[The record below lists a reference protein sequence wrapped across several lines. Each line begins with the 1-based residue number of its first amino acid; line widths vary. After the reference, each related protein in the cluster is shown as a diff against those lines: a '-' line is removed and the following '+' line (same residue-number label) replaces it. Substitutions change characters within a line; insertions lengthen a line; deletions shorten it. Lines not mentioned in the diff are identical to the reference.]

1 MKPTEN
7 ISLDISLLKEYITE
21 RDIETLQPKIDRVT
35 TSLFEKTCQGN
46 EYLGWLDLPTTIEP
60 EIEKINTLA
69 NEIKDNADHM
79 VSIGIG
85 GSYLGARSAIDFL
98 ADPFIGNNKIL
109 YFGHQIGSDYTASLL
124 DYIMQKNVYVNII
137 SKSGTTTEP
146 AIAFRLIREAL
157 GKKYSKEELQ
167 RRIIATTDND
177 QGVIREMANSQG
189 FRSFS
194 LNDDIG
200 GRFSVLSPVGLLPI
214 AVAGYDIKKLI
225 AGARDM
231 AAFCRKE
238 SNVLK
243 NVALKYAAAR
253 YSLYQKGKDVEIFS
267 SFEPSAQYLA
277 EWWKQ
282 LYGESEGKD
291 QKGIYPTSALLTT
304 DLHSLGQ
311 FMQEGT
317 RTLFETFLTIDE
329 TKTDVAIPSIEGDPD
344 QLNFLGGD
352 TLKYV
357 NKQAYIGTKFA
368 HFDGDLPNM
377 TIQAQRRD
385 EYCLGQLFYFF
396 QFSVAISGLLLGVN
410 PFNQPGVEAYKQNM
424 FALLDKP
431 GFEERKSRLQQL
443 IKGE

>member
-1 MKPTEN
+1 M
-7 ISLDISLLKEYITE
+7 
-21 RDIETLQPKIDRVT
+21 
-35 TSLFEKTCQGN
+35 
-46 EYLGWLDLPTTIEP
+46 
-60 EIEKINTLA
+60 
-69 NEIKDNADHM
+69 
-79 VSIGIG
+79 
-85 GSYLGARSAIDFL
+85 
-98 ADPFIGNNKIL
+98 
-109 YFGHQIGSDYTASLL
+109 
-124 DYIMQKNVYVNII
+124 
-137 SKSGTTTEP
+137 
-146 AIAFRLIREAL
+146 
-157 GKKYSKEELQ
+157 
-167 RRIIATTDND
+167 
-177 QGVIREMANSQG
+177 
-189 FRSFS
+189 
-194 LNDDIG
+194 
-200 GRFSVLSPVGLLPI
+200 
-214 AVAGYDIKKLI
+214 
-225 AGARDM
+225 
-231 AAFCRKE
+231 
-238 SNVLK
+238 
-243 NVALKYAAAR
+243 
-253 YSLYQKGKDVEIFS
+253 
-267 SFEPSAQYLA
+267 
-277 EWWKQ
+277 
-282 LYGESEGKD
+282 
-291 QKGIYPTSALLTT
+291 
-304 DLHSLGQ
+304 HSLGQ